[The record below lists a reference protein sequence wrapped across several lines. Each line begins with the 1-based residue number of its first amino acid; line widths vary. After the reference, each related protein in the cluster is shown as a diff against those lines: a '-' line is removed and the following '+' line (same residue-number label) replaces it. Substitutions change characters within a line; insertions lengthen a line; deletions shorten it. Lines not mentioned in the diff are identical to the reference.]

1 MYLYI
6 CAYHTCMYICI
17 YVRKMSL
24 CVRICTD
31 IQKASHRRPDTVS
44 AHTCQCVM
52 CTCLCQRSFGLH
64 VVVIECFAQNETF
77 WLKCLLLLGQVC
89 TADSGLCS
97 S

>member
-1 MYLYI
+1 MCVSYLYVYMYI
-6 CAYHTCMYICI
+6 CAQD
-17 YVRKMSL
+17 VSL
-24 CVRICTD
+24 CAHICTD